1 MNLLLDTQALLW
13 YLRNDPRLSP
23 GARAAIEDPGNV
35 KFVSVVSGWEIAIKT
50 SLGKLTLTLPFKELF
65 PSHVEDQGFQILPV
79 QSRHLYPLV
88 DMPRHHGDPF
98 DRLLVAQALSEDFT
112 VVGNDAAFDAY
123 GVRRLW

>member
-13 YLRNDPRLSP
+13 YLRNDSRLSP
-23 GARAAIEDPGNV
+23 DARGAIEGPGNL

-50 SLGKLTLTLPFKELF
+50 SLGKLRLTLPFKELF
-65 PSHVEDQGFQILPV
+65 PSHVEAQGFQILPV
-79 QSRHLYPLV
+79 QSRHLHPLV

-98 DRLLVAQALSEDFT
+98 DRLLVAQALMEDFT

-123 GVRRLW
+123 GVRRIW